1 MILFVSSRG
10 ETDSLR
16 KIFTI
21 RNLECPAGTHVERP
35 PHRGG
40 SRRVPHRRIAR
51 YFMEYL
57 PKDER
62 IVEAG
67 CGLGAWVIYLGDLG
81 YDIVGID
88 NDAQVIG
95 RLKEWRPSLN
105 VSAGDI
111 RGLPCETGSL
121 GAVISLGVMEHFEE
135 GCDEAMRETWRVL
148 RPGGLFFFTV
158 PLNNLFRK
166 LVAHP
171 LRGLY
176 LRWRG
181 AHGDSIHFAEYRYTP
196 AEVERMLARH
206 GFIAVP
212 DDMGRFFGEGDVPW
226 DLGGFPP
233 SANTAA
239 VRNECRR
246 EDGCVP
252 VEHIVSM
259 DRRRGGSLRGEEAG
273 QVNRWIRGS
282 LLSTSSC

>member
-1 MILFVSSRG
+1 M
-10 ETDSLR
+10 R

-21 RNLECPAGTHVERP
+21 RNIDAQREFMWSARRIEEEVAACPR
-35 PHRGG
+35 
-40 SRRVPHRRIAR
+40 RRIAR

-57 PKDER
+57 PKDEP
-62 IVEAG
+62 ILEAG
-67 CGLGAWVIYLGDLG
+67 CGLGAWVIYLGDRG
-81 YDIVGID
+81 YDIAGID

-181 AHGDSIHFAEYRYTP
+181 F
-196 AEVERMLARH
+196 
-206 GFIAVP
+206 
-212 DDMGRFFGEGDVPW
+212 PW
-226 DLGGFPP
+226 GQHPFCG
-233 SANTAA
+233 
-239 VRNECRR
+239 
-246 EDGCVP
+246 VP
-252 VEHIVSM
+252 VY
-259 DRRRGGSLRGEEAG
+259 A
-273 QVNRWIRGS
+273 RGS
-282 LLSTSSC
+282 RGLVAPSRIYPAH

>member
-1 MILFVSSRG
+1 M
-10 ETDSLR
+10 R

-21 RNLECPAGTHVERP
+21 RDIDAQREFMWSARRIEEEVAACPR
-35 PHRGG
+35 
-40 SRRVPHRRIAR
+40 RRIAR
-51 YFMEYL
+51 YFMDHL
-57 PKDER
+57 PKGEL
-62 IVEAG
+62 ILEAG
-67 CGLGAWVIYLGDLG
+67 CGLGAWVIYLGDRG
-81 YDIVGID
+81 YEIAGID

-111 RGLPCETGSL
+111 RALPCETGSL

-196 AEVERMLARH
+196 GEVENLLRRH
-206 GFIAVP
+206 GFIP
-212 DDMGRFFGEGDVPW
+212 LTTTWDDFSEKGMS
-226 DLGGFPP
+226 LGIWADFPP
-233 SANTAA
+233 LQGKGLYEMNVPGRAVAWILNSLSPWLVSAGVLCIARKKA
-239 VRNECRR
+239 E
-246 EDGCVP
+246 
-252 VEHIVSM
+252 
-259 DRRRGGSLRGEEAG
+259 
-273 QVNRWIRGS
+273 
-282 LLSTSSC
+282 

>member
-1 MILFVSSRG
+1 M
-10 ETDSLR
+10 R

-21 RNLECPAGTHVERP
+21 RNIDAQREHMWSARRIEEEVAACPR
-35 PHRGG
+35 
-40 SRRVPHRRIAR
+40 RRIAR

-57 PKDER
+57 PKDEP
-62 IVEAG
+62 ILEAG
-67 CGLGAWVIYLGDLG
+67 CGLGAWVIYLGDRG
-81 YDIVGID
+81 YDIAGID

-135 GCDEAMRETWRVL
+135 GCDEAMRETYRVL

-181 AHGDSIHFAEYRYTP
+181 SHGDSIHFAEYRYTP
-196 AEVERMLARH
+196 AEVERMLARAWLY
-206 GFIAVP
+206 AVP
-212 DDMGRFFGEGDVPW
+212 DDMGRFFGEKDVIGN
-226 DLGGFPP
+226 LGGFSP
-233 SANTAA
+233 SAGEPA
-239 VRNECRR
+239 V
-246 EDGCVP
+246 
-252 VEHIVSM
+252 
-259 DRRRGGSLRGEEAG
+259 
-273 QVNRWIRGS
+273 
-282 LLSTSSC
+282 